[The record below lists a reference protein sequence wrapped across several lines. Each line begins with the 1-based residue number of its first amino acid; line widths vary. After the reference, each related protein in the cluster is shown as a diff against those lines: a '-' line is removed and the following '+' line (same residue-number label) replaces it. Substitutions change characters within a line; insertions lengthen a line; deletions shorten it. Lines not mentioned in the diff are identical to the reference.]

1 VTKGKPWPVADERK
15 LKEWFKSGIK
25 DFGVLSSRF
34 DGRYSPN
41 AVYQKLL
48 DLGLASKEEE
58 VRKKHSSSS
67 TALKLPAELPS
78 VEETLKTL
86 SAALK
91 ALETPGLEKSEVLR
105 LRGIIS
111 GCKTYKEL
119 FADYVD
125 YRGLEAELLDLRE
138 KYAQLAEKTKNV
150 SGK

>member
-1 VTKGKPWPVADERK
+1 MTKGTPWPVDDERK
-15 LKEWFKSGIK
+15 LKEWFKSGIT
-25 DFGVLSSRF
+25 DFGVLSSSF
-34 DGRYSPN
+34 NAKYSPEG
-41 AVYQKLL
+41 VRQKLMS
-48 DLGLASKEEE
+48 LGLLEEQQQRKNVSCCSSKL
-58 VRKKHSSSS
+58 V
-67 TALKLPAELPS
+67 LPAELPS

-138 KYAQLAEKTKNV
+138 RYAQLAEKAKGV